1 MHTIAAATTD
11 WFGTF
16 WTQWH
21 VLIRVLLILVGAILV
36 RWILLF
42 SVRRVV
48 NSVVGGVKVRNNVL
62 ETIANEISPIA
73 KARVVQRT
81 RTMGSVLNNFI
92 TWTVAIF
99 ALTMVLSELG
109 VAIGAL
115 AAGAGLVGAG
125 IGFGAQSLVRDLI
138 SGLFIVFED
147 QYGVGDSVNLGE
159 ISGAVELVG
168 LRVTQIRDI
177 DGVLW
182 YVRNG
187 EILRVGNHSQGWSR
201 AVVDVALDYNAD
213 VDSAKALIEK
223 ASGEVASAPDNTLSV
238 IGTPAVWGIHPL
250 SGDQIVIR
258 VVQKTKAG
266 KSDDLAR
273 DLRVAIT
280 RELDAAGITLA
291 SSKAT
296 IFVQSSK

>member
-11 WFGTF
+11 WFGAF

-21 VLIRVLLILVGAILV
+21 VLIRVLLILAGAILV

-62 ETIANEISPIA
+62 ETIASEISPIA

-147 QYGVGDSVNLGE
+147 QYGVGDAVNLGE
-159 ISGAVELVG
+159 ISGTVELVG
-168 LRVTQIRDI
+168 LRVTQVRDI

-201 AVVDVALDYNAD
+201 AVVDVALDYNAN
-213 VDSAKALIEK
+213 VESAKALIEK
-223 ASGEVASAPDNTLSV
+223 AAGETASAPDNTLAV
-238 IGTPAVWGIHPL
+238 IGTPEVWGIHAL

-273 DLRVAIT
+273 DLRVAIK

-296 IFVQSSK
+296 IYVHTEK